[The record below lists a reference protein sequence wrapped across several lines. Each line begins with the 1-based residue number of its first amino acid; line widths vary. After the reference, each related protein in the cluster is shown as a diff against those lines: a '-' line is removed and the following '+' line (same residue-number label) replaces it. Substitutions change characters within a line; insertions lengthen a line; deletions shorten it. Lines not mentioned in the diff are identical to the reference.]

1 MIKNVY
7 WASFKAFLI
16 PSDYNKQN
24 FSKDFRKILKKN
36 EISRK
41 CVQWEHSYSVRTYAR
56 TDGQTC

>member
-16 PSDYNKQN
+16 QSDYNKQN